1 MGRSVALLLLGLL
14 DPNLIRKKKGHKKF
28 CRALLAHLIIS
39 YYQVTIGALLLIFF
53 LVQLMLIKKLCFIL
67 C

>member
-39 YYQVTIGALLLIFF
+39 YYQVTDRKS
-53 LVQLMLIKKLCFIL
+53 VV
-67 C
+67 